1 MAFPV
6 TPLNN
11 QTTTL
16 NGTLCITKGYAH
28 YTANFTPPASSM
40 WGNKY
45 IKGIPLCN
53 EFGNYIEKIM

>member
-6 TPLNN
+6 TPINN
-11 QTTTL
+11 QTTIL

-40 WGNKY
+40 LGQ
-45 IKGIPLCN
+45 
-53 EFGNYIEKIM
+53 